1 MFATDENKK
10 IYDIEVYVIAGILR
24 VEPEIREKWLLVQV
38 NEVFVFLSYKGFESQ
53 LGVFCLSQ
61 LLTE

>member
-1 MFATDENKK
+1 MFATDGNKK
-10 IYDIEVYVIAGILR
+10 IYDTDMLVYFVLSQKYER
-24 VEPEIREKWLLVQV
+24 SLVQV

>member
-1 MFATDENKK
+1 MFATDGNKK
-10 IYDIEVYVIAGILR
+10 IYDTDVYVIDVVYLVLSQKYER
-24 VEPEIREKWLLVQV
+24 SLVQV